1 MVEASVSPRSRV
13 LVADDDTEMRRLVAE
28 TLRKDD
34 YEVVEESDGGRLLV
48 RIAAIYA
55 FERTIDPF
63 DLIVSD
69 IRMPVC
75 SGLDILK
82 GLRDAH
88 WKTPVILMTAFGDEE
103 TKLRAESLGAL
114 LFDKPFQMNTLRLV
128 VRSLLRERST

>member
-1 MVEASVSPRSRV
+1 MNATASLPRSRV
-13 LVADDDTEMRRLVAE
+13 LVADDDIEMRRLVAE
-28 TLRKDD
+28 SLRKDG

-48 RIAAIYA
+48 RIAAIYT

-88 WKTPVILMTAFGDEE
+88 WRTPVILMTAFGDDE
-103 TKLRAESLGAL
+103 TRQRADTLGAL
-114 LFDKPFQMNTLRLV
+114 LFDKPFQMGALRAV
-128 VRSLLRERST
+128 VRSLLPGRSV